1 MPLEI
6 RVLLPH
12 DRRNTGTLELVDN
25 VTGLRVFGPVPALG
39 RGARNTAAAH
49 GNPNGVA
56 TQPFGDT
63 PLGGYRVPRVLSSGA
78 GTNHPANVYGSAGV
92 IVLDP
97 TSGDAQAAENNGRT
111 GLLIHAGRQ
120 VATPTPLPSHL
131 RPTNGCIR
139 VLEPDLAALIQALRD
154 YAFLFPGDVTVSVG
168 PNGPQGTIDE
178 AVDDGDP
185 PDTTGSVVLP

>member
-6 RVLLPH
+6 RVKLPN
-12 DRRNTGTLELVDN
+12 DRRNTGTLELVDPA
-25 VTGLRVFGPVPALG
+25 TGLRVFGPVPALG
-39 RGARNTAAAH
+39 RAARNTAGAN
-49 GNPNGVA
+49 GNPSGVA

-78 GTNHPANVYGSAGV
+78 GSNHPADVYGSAGV

-97 TSGDAQAAENNGRT
+97 VSGDAQVAENNGRT

-139 VLEPDLAALIQALRD
+139 VLERDQAALIQAMRD
-154 YAFLFPGDVTVSVG
+154 YSFLFPGDVTVMVG
-168 PNGPQGTIDE
+168 PSGPQGVSDE
-178 AVDDGDP
+178 NVNDGDP
-185 PDTTGSVVLP
+185 PNLTGPVVLP